1 MFASCFTKDN
11 AHPHWT
17 TFTKCWVGLD
27 NGLFFW
33 ECPHTP
39 THTWRLCS
47 IKVLE
52 WSISTSYLLCVFV
65 FFGGNKWKNPL
76 QRETPLWAM
85 TPGQWVEKSR
95 GHSEPNII
103 SSAYPPPS
111 PRSPKWPVH
120 PFLNAKLWPS
130 AEKPYIINSPL
141 DVEKSTSS
149 VIDHIYYVPAYQ
161 GSVSYD
167 RPKAKSFLFS
177 NCLQNLRHF
186 TTQQWPSLV
195 FVFLHYFDKQ
205 IQQVHHHPLT
215 HSLTHSQSVS
225 SYKLVH

>member
-1 MFASCFTKDN
+1 LTS
-11 AHPHWT
+11 P
-17 TFTKCWVGLD
+17 
-27 NGLFFW
+27 
-33 ECPHTP
+33 
-39 THTWRLCS
+39 LC
-47 IKVLE
+47 
-52 WSISTSYLLCVFV
+52 CVF
-65 FFGGNKWKNPL
+65 FFFVWNKWKNPL
-76 QRETPLWAM
+76 QRETPLGAM

-103 SSAYPPPS
+103 SLAYPPP
-111 PRSPKWPVH
+111 PTKWPVH
-120 PFLNAKLWPS
+120 PFVNAKLWPS

-167 RPKAKSFLFS
+167 RAQGKSFLFL
-177 NCLQNLRHF
+177 NCLQNWRHF

-205 IQQVHHHPLT
+205 IKQVHHHPLT
-215 HSLTHSQSVS
+215 HNWFLPTNLFTNSKGSFHRKI
-225 SYKLVH
+225 SYKFHIPLAGCVVILITCKGVLYI